1 MSPFAGTLF
10 VYACSVSIII
20 NTRSICH
27 GTSAHWAQRDYK
39 VCHGDVWIFR
49 LEEKP
54 GDRKLTSRIQVN
66 QTGECTL
73 DTWKLLWLFQIP
85 SHLAPGEEYI
95 MEMTIQW
102 HTTLPCLG
110 SRTWPSS
117 VKTGFHDDLGS
128 FPPSHTAGGNRK
140 PRGSFQSQI

>member
-39 VCHGDVWIFR
+39 VCRGDMWIFR

-66 QTGECTL
+66 RTGECTF
-73 DTWKLLWLFQIP
+73 DKWKLLWLFQIP
-85 SHLAPGEEYI
+85 SNLAPGEEYI
-95 MEMTIQW
+95 METTRQW
-102 HTTLPCLG
+102 DTTWPCLHF
-110 SRTWPSS
+110 RTWTSS
-117 VKTGFHDDLGS
+117 IKTGFNDDLGS
-128 FPPSHTAGGNRK
+128 FSPSHTAGGNRK
-140 PRGSFQSQI
+140 PWRCFQSQM